1 MKFCHLHLHSHYSLL
16 DGLSKIDE
24 IVSAVKEFGMD
35 AVALTDHGNLYG
47 AIEFYQKAKKEGI
60 KPIIG
65 AELYVAPR
73 TRFDREPNR
82 DSEYFHLPVLCENEI
97 GYKNLLQLIT
107 KSHLEGFY
115 YKPRV
120 DKELL
125 MEFHQGLIVLSGC
138 LRGEI
143 PRAILAGQFERAKAL
158 IAEHVDIFGKQNF
171 YLELQHHPEFPEQK
185 KVNNALKEF
194 SKEFGLEIVVTADAH
209 YPKKEDKAAHDI
221 LLAVQT
227 GTKVDDAERM
237 TMKDAD
243 FHIKSTEEI
252 AEDFSD
258 IPEALENTCKI
269 AARCNLIIDLDKV
282 ILPEFALE
290 HGETAIQRLRNLVNQ
305 KFANFYDSE
314 NQEAKTRLNY
324 ELDIIEKTGFADYFL
339 IVQDFIEFAKS
350 RAIPTNTRG
359 SAAGSLV
366 SYVLG
371 ITTLD
376 PIRYGL
382 YFERFLNPERIA
394 LPDIDLD
401 VADSRRSEIIEY
413 IREKYGKDQVAQIIT
428 FGVMKARLAVRDVAR
443 ALGMPYVLGDQIS
456 KLIPWNVSIDQ
467 ALETSQELRNL
478 VQTNPDASSV
488 IETARRLEGVVRHAS
503 THAAGVVISKEPLV
517 NYTPLQ
523 HSSRSSSEIITQY
536 SMYDIEKIGLLKMD
550 VLGLANLTT
559 IKNAL
564 RIIKKVQGEDIDIDR
579 VSLDD
584 PKAYEL
590 LARGDTVGVFQ
601 LESSGMTHFLKELK
615 PSRIEDIIVMVSLYR
630 PGPLDAKMIPEYISR
645 KHGKKKIEYLD
656 PRMVPI
662 LKETYGIIVYQEQLM
677 KIAQV
682 IAGFT
687 MSEADTLRKAVGKK
701 IKKLLDEQREKFV
714 AGAIKHGLAP
724 NKASQLWEF
733 VEPFARYGFNRAHA
747 ASYAR
752 IAYQTAWLKAR
763 YPAPFMAALLTS
775 DYGNLD
781 RIAIEVAEC
790 GRMGIKIIPPSVNK
804 SFVEFGVV
812 PETGEIVFSLA
823 AIKGI
828 GDRAA
833 EIIQEER
840 KKNGL
845 FVSLADFVERM
856 PKSLINKK
864 TLECLIKSG
873 SFDEFGERRQMLE
886 GISEI
891 LRYAEYVS
899 RAKNSSQASL
909 FGGPSTSSGLGGP
922 STGSGLGGPSTGS
935 GLSNPSSGGV
945 GLRLPK
951 TEPATRQERL
961 QWEKELLGF
970 YLSDHPLAEYVSI
983 LEKLGTPIEKLKELV
998 TGKRA
1003 TIGGMIAS
1011 SKRIITK
1018 TGKPMLFSQLQDS
1031 RSKVEVVVFPDIF
1044 AQNPL
1049 LWQEDNVVL
1058 VRGRVDSKNGSLK
1071 FICEQAEEIRNFES

>member
-1 MKFCHLHLHSHYSLL
+1 L

-24 IVSAVKEFGMD
+24 IVSVVKEFGMD

-125 MEFHQGLIVLSGC
+125 REFHQGLIALSGC

-143 PRAILAGQFERAKAL
+143 PRAILAGQLARAKAL

-185 KVNNALKEF
+185 KVNSALIEF
-194 SKEFGLEIVVTADAH
+194 SKEFGLETVVTADAH

-227 GTKVDDAERM
+227 GAKVDDAERM

-243 FHIKSTEEI
+243 FHIKSAEEI

-258 IPEALENTCKI
+258 IPEALENTLKI
-269 AARCNLIIDLDKV
+269 AARCNLVIDLDQV
-282 ILPEFALE
+282 ILPEFALSP
-290 HGETAIQRLRNLVNQ
+290 GETAMRRLRDLANQ
-305 KFANFYDSE
+305 KFANFYDPE

-324 ELDIIEKTGFADYFL
+324 ELDVIEKTGFADYFL
-339 IVQDFIEFAKS
+339 IVQDLIEFAKS
-350 RAIPTNTRG
+350 RSIPTNTRG

-394 LPDIDLD
+394 SPDIDLD
-401 VADSRRSEIIEY
+401 IADDRRSEIIEY
-413 IREKYGKDQVAQIIT
+413 IREKYGQDRVAQIIT

-443 ALGMPYVLGDQIS
+443 ALGMPYALGDQIS
-456 KLIPWNVSIDQ
+456 KLIPWNAAIDQ

-564 RIIKKVQGEDIDIDR
+564 RIIKKVQGEDIDID
-579 VSLDD
+579 SIGFDD
-584 PKAYEL
+584 PKVYEL
-590 LARGDTVGVFQ
+590 LARGETVGVFQ

-615 PSRIEDIIVMVSLYR
+615 PSRLEDIIAMVSLYR

-656 PRMVPI
+656 PRMEPI

-682 IAGFT
+682 ICGFT

-701 IKKLLDEQREKFV
+701 IKKLLDEQRGKFIL
-714 AGAIKHGLAP
+714 GAVKHGLAP
-724 NKASQLWEF
+724 NKANQLWEF

-804 SFVEFGVV
+804 SFAEFGVV

-891 LRYAEYVS
+891 LRYAEYSS

-909 FGGPSTSSGLGGP
+909 FGGPST
-922 STGSGLGGPSTGS
+922 GSGLGGPSTGS
-935 GLSNPSSGGV
+935 GFSGGA

-951 TEPATRQERL
+951 TEPASRQERL

-970 YLSDHPLAEYVSI
+970 YLSDHPLAEYLSI
-983 LEKLGTPIEKLKELV
+983 LEKLGTPIEKLRELV

-1031 RSKVEVVVFPDIF
+1031 RSKVEVVVFPDIL

-1058 VRGRVDSKNGSLK
+1058 VRGRVDSQNGSLK
-1071 FICEQAEEIRNFES
+1071 FICEQAEEIQDLNSKL